1 MQTDTMIPVHEFCIH
16 HKIEQSFIFS
26 LKESGLIEVTMT
38 EETYCIPIDQLPHLE
53 KIIRLYEM
61 DINLEGIETI
71 THLLDRISKQ
81 EQKILQLTNRLNR
94 FEADEQKQD

>member
-16 HKIEQSFIFS
+16 HKLEQSFIFA

-38 EETYCIPIDQLPHLE
+38 QENYCIPVDQLPQLE
-53 KIIRLYEM
+53 KIIRLYEL

-71 THLLDRISKQ
+71 THLLDRISQQ
-81 EQKILQLTNRLNR
+81 EQRIVELSNQLNR
-94 FEADEQKQD
+94 YQSDE

>member
-1 MQTDTMIPVHEFCIH
+1 MQTDTMIPLPEFCIH
-16 HKIEQSFIFS
+16 YKVEQSFIYS
-26 LKESGLIEVTMT
+26 LKESGLIELMIV
-38 EETYCIPIDQLPHLE
+38 EETTCIPANQLPHLE

-81 EQKILQLTNRLNR
+81 EEIILRLTNRLRR
-94 FEADEQKQD
+94 FEND